1 MTTDRDSLTTEI
13 RSVLIVDQDESFL
26 ASLGTSFRGR
36 GLDVWIESTLSAA
49 MGVVRTMLPDLIV
62 FDLPVADR
70 AVLDAIP
77 ELRRANPRCLIAVVT
92 LSPSIATATEATRRG
107 VNAYLTKPVS
117 ASLILSA
124 LRETQ
129 PIDVGATADLT
140 WDSLDR
146 TIWEYLNQVFVAS
159 GSMSEAARRLRLDRR
174 SLRRML
180 AKAPPAR

>member
-1 MTTDRDSLTTEI
+1 MKMDRGSLATEI

-26 ASLGTSFRGR
+26 ASLGTSFRQR
-36 GLDVWIESTLSAA
+36 GLDVWIESTLAAA
-49 MGVVRTMLPDLIV
+49 MGVVRTTLPDLIV
-62 FDLPVADR
+62 FDLPVSDR

-124 LRETQ
+124 LRESQ
-129 PIDVGATADLT
+129 QIDLGAAEDLD
-140 WDSLDR
+140 WQSLDR
-146 TIWEYLNQVFVAS
+146 TIWEYLNQVFIAA
-159 GSMSEAARRLRLDRR
+159 GSMSEAARRLRVDRR